1 MAAHNYNEYI
11 KNKYNELMEYFKIY
25 HKVNKDWIQIADF
38 GAGMKIINDKGIG
51 IRKAIVAT
59 LKIFID
65 NFGSKL
71 NVSETIQILI
81 NGLTDNEDIQTTVFA
96 CLVKVAHMFKSA
108 FVSHVDN
115 LCDTLKGVFDKI
127 RSEETKKDFSD
138 NVKRLF
144 DELKEEHD
152 ISENP
157 KFVNLNEEISKVISS
172 QK

>member
-1 MAAHNYNEYI
+1 MAAHNYSEDI
-11 KNKYNELMEYFKIY
+11 RHKYNELMENFKIY

-51 IRKAIVAT
+51 IRKAVFAT
-59 LKIFID
+59 IKIFVD
-65 NFGSKL
+65 NFGSKI

-81 NGLTDNEDIQTTVFA
+81 NGLTDNEDIQTTVFG
-96 CLVKVAHMFKSA
+96 CIIKLAHMFKSA

-127 RSEETKKDFSD
+127 KSDETKKDFCE

-144 DELKEEHD
+144 DELKDEHD

-157 KFVNLNEEISKVISS
+157 KFVNLNEEISKVIPS
-172 QK
+172 QN